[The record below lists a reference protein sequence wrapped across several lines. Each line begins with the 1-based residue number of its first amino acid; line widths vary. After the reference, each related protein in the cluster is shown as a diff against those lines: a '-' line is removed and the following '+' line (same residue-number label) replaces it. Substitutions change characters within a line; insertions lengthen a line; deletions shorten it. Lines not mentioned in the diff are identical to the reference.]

1 MDVNPDCPFCR
12 IAAGQAPAKIVY
24 QDQEMVAFHD
34 SRPVAP
40 VHVLLVPRKH
50 LTSIAEAEDGDA
62 ALLGRLMLAAAD
74 IARKEHL
81 DGGFRLLTN
90 SGPQGGQTVDHLHF
104 HLLGGRRMRWPPG

>member
-12 IAAGQAPAKIVY
+12 IAAGKAPAQILY
-24 QDQEMVAFHD
+24 QDQEMIVFHD
-34 SRPVAP
+34 SHPVAP
-40 VHVLLVPRKH
+40 VHVLLVPRRH
-50 LTSIAEAEDGDA
+50 LTSIAEAKDGDA
-62 ALLGRLMLAAAD
+62 ALLGRLMLTAAD

-90 SGPQGGQTVDHLHF
+90 SGPQGGQSIDHLHF